1 MHACIQF
8 PFNHFFPFLS
18 IRRSGGGRDEYRHSQ
33 HRHGI
38 RSKHGMLHVT
48 VFHYVSKCN
57 ALCTLTWGAPA
68 DVALTHTMIRCEAS
82 EVHWHAAVSA
92 LHFAADIWIQNTRA
106 LAHSHAHPHALLM
119 SHAVFYVPPR
129 NEHVRGCT
137 FPLWVGFNRKS
148 SSRWALP
155 SQGERRRVPRTLT
168 ESRVSLSTERGFG
181 RCTTI
186 NSIYRRFHRCIF
198 FLKMLRWKT
207 VMQSNILLMGTV
219 KKLISRERTLCRTRR
234 AAQL

>member
-48 VFHYVSKCN
+48 VSHYVSKCN

-68 DVALTHTMIRCEAS
+68 DVAHTHTMIRCEAK

-106 LAHSHAHPHALLM
+106 LAHSHAHPHPHALLM

-137 FPLWVGFNRKS
+137 FPLCELGLIANLV
-148 SSRWALP
+148 
-155 SQGERRRVPRTLT
+155 QGERCPLKEKDGACRVRWQ
-168 ESRVSLSTERGFG
+168 
-181 RCTTI
+181 
-186 NSIYRRFHRCIF
+186 NHA
-198 FLKMLRWKT
+198 FLCQQKGVLGDAR
-207 VMQSNILLMGTV
+207 L
-219 KKLISRERTLCRTRR
+219 
-234 AAQL
+234 

>member
-1 MHACIQF
+1 MWSQRSSLACC
-8 PFNHFFPFLS
+8 
-18 IRRSGGGRDEYRHSQ
+18 
-33 HRHGI
+33 GI
-38 RSKHGMLHVT
+38 CSAFRCWHLNSKHTRTG
-48 VFHYVSKCN
+48 
-57 ALCTLTWGAPA
+57 ALARAPA
-68 DVALTHTMIRCEAS
+68 PARAPHVSRCVLCATEK
-82 EVHWHAAVSA
+82 
-92 LHFAADIWIQNTRA
+92 RA
-106 LAHSHAHPHALLM
+106 RSWMHLS
-119 SHAVFYVPPR
+119 
-129 NEHVRGCT
+129 T
-137 FPLWVGFNRKS
+137 LWVGFNRKS